1 VYYVYVLLSLK
12 DKQIYT
18 GLSSNLKQRIEEH
31 QKGQVKSTS
40 SRKPLKLIYYEAY
53 LSESDARRRE
63 LYLKNGGK
71 AKLALKQQITD
82 SLIGP

>member
-1 VYYVYVLLSLK
+1 MYYVYVLLSLK